1 VVFNMAN
8 PNVLNATS
16 IYTSTV
22 YLIPTGTSA
31 TTWTGLTPASG
42 SITKVDTISAT
53 NVTGTVATITLSIN
67 SATGGGGTA
76 YRLAYQISVPG
87 NTTLMLVDKSNPIFV
102 GEGQSIVATSGTSSS
117 IELVASI
124 EVLT

>member
-1 VVFNMAN
+1 MAN
-8 PNVLNATS
+8 PNIINVAS
-16 IYTSTV
+16 IYVSTV

-31 TTWTGLTPASG
+31 TTWTSLTPSTG
-42 SITKVDTISAT
+42 SVTKVSGISAT
-53 NVTGTVATITLSIN
+53 NVTSSAALITLSIN

-76 YRLAYQISVPG
+76 YRIAYQISVPG
-87 NTTLMLVDKSNPIFV
+87 NTTLMVVDKSNPIFV
-102 GEGQSIVATSGTSSS
+102 GESQSIVATSGTSNS